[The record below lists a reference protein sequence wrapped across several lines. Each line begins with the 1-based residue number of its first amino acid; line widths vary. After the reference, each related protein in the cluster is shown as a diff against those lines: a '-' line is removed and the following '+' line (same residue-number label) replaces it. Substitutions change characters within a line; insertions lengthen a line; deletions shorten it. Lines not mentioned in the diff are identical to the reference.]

1 MPYTDRP
8 RPKTGLDG
16 KFSLQYTAACGLLD
30 GKVTIDSFTDE
41 RRFRPDMERLLDRIR
56 LVQTDAIPGHFEA
69 MHVEIAVRLA
79 DGQQLAARC
88 DKPRGAWGTPPLKPE
103 ERSEEHTS
111 ELQSL
116 MRISYAVF
124 CLEQK

>member
-1 MPYTDRP
+1 MTHSFPTRRSSD
-8 RPKTGLDG
+8 L
-16 KFSLQYTAACGLLD
+16 

-103 ERSEEHTS
+103 EHLTKVQDC
-111 ELQSL
+111 LQRRFDAA
-116 MRISYAVF
+116 RIADRKSTR
-124 CLEQK
+124 LNSSH